1 MPAGTEADPLF
12 EIVEIGP
19 AFEIFAFEA
28 GQIDEHLLGRRL
40 AGQGRNGHAPILFT
54 GHGFARQISAA

>member
-12 EIVEIGP
+12 GIVEIGP

-28 GQIDEHLLGRRL
+28 CQIDQYLFGRRL
-40 AGQGRNGHAPILFT
+40 AGEW
-54 GHGFARQISAA
+54 

>member
-12 EIVEIGP
+12 GIIELGQ

-28 GQIDEHLLGRRL
+28 GQIDQDLLGRRL
-40 AGQGRNGHAPILFT
+40 AGQRPDVPTMAEAGAP
-54 GHGFARQISAA
+54 AVEVWSWA